1 MTIMAHNTPVR
12 GRKQHDGF
20 SLLEMMVSL
29 AVMLVVASAAFY
41 TLDQSQKVY
50 GSQQLQSD
58 MHATLRSAFEL
69 MSQEIGQAGSVDF
82 APTTLSAAV
91 TGSTSAQTATLASSA
106 NIFVGEELTVDTG
119 ANQETV
125 QVTSLPGTNE
135 VKGIFTLSHA
145 SGAAV
150 TAYGV
155 FPNGILAPTTG
166 AGSNTLQIFGD
177 INANQTL
184 TYVEYD
190 CNPGTSSAP
199 GTLTRS
205 ITTVAPGTS
214 TTNAS
219 QVLLNTLV
227 ANPPVAGVPTPCFTP
242 SMGVG
247 GSVTAGN
254 CTVGSTSYTCVTDM
268 QIMLTVQTAEEDP
281 QTHQFIT
288 ETKSFLNISSRNVFA
303 AYIIATTPS
312 PTASLM
318 QPTPPGLPY

>member
-69 MSQEIGQAGSVDF
+69 MAQEVGQAGSVDF

-91 TGSTSAQTATLASSA
+91 TGSTSAQTVTLASSA

-135 VKGIFTLSHA
+135 IKGIFTLTHS
-145 SGAAV
+145 SGAPV
-150 TAYGV
+150 TANGI
-155 FPNGILAPTTG
+155 FPNGILTTASG
-166 AGSNTLQIFGD
+166 NTLQIFGD

-184 TYVEYD
+184 AYVEYD
-190 CNPGTSSAP
+190 CNPGTASAP

-205 ITTVAPGTS
+205 FTTIASGV
-214 TTNAS
+214 TTQNAS

-227 ANPPVAGVPTPCFTP
+227 TNPGGTSCFTP

-254 CTVGSTSYTCVTDM
+254 CTVGSTAFTCVTDM
-268 QIMLTVQTAEEDP
+268 QIMLTVETSEEDP
-281 QTHQFIT
+281 QTHAFVT

-312 PTASLM
+312 PTATLL
-318 QPTPPGLPY
+318 QPTPPGLPLALP

>member
-1 MTIMAHNTPVR
+1 
-12 GRKQHDGF
+12 
-20 SLLEMMVSL
+20 
-29 AVMLVVASAAFY
+29 MLVVASAAFY

-69 MSQEIGQAGSVDF
+69 MAQEVGQAGSVDF

-166 AGSNTLQIFGD
+166 PEVIP
-177 INANQTL
+177 
-184 TYVEYD
+184 
-190 CNPGTSSAP
+190 CRSSA
-199 GTLTRS
+199 
-205 ITTVAPGTS
+205 TS
-214 TTNAS
+214 MRIR
-219 QVLLNTLV
+219 
-227 ANPPVAGVPTPCFTP
+227 P
-242 SMGVG
+242 
-247 GSVTAGN
+247 
-254 CTVGSTSYTCVTDM
+254 
-268 QIMLTVQTAEEDP
+268 
-281 QTHQFIT
+281 
-288 ETKSFLNISSRNVFA
+288 
-303 AYIIATTPS
+303 
-312 PTASLM
+312 
-318 QPTPPGLPY
+318 